1 MITPRI
7 NPAAIDLIA
16 RYFNSH
22 KKGLPELLKN
32 AREAYLGANEDN
44 RHIVINYMR
53 DTEPKYLECI
63 DFVGIS
69 GSEIEK
75 RYLEWA
81 KPDAG
86 PVSTESGQSEGG
98 QGNGG
103 KAYLRQ
109 LFDKGYFISIC
120 DGQLS
125 VVGFADAKKYV
136 LDFLPNAATGKDST
150 GDNPLLP
157 RIRSDA
163 ERWLRKCGL
172 PLDHNITIVRG
183 VTPKKPV
190 DVQRLLTDIQQ
201 FPQAR
206 ETLRTCDVEFC
217 VNRVRH
223 ADLKVE
229 EPHLHADFPKP
240 ITVAIPKELTIGS
253 YRVKTCAE
261 PTFPSGQLEL
271 RVASKPLVG
280 QALRSW
286 NQVLFYG
293 TGVSNFGSKNIQELR
308 FKFPQHANHL
318 YGTCTLPFLDNPDDC
333 YVMQG
338 RGQLNDGLL
347 STALYIFIGE
357 EADKILEK
365 LAKSLSTKVATKK
378 RKNLEKL
385 NSRLV
390 NWLESQLGA
399 LSGLS
404 SVGDTKGVD
413 KHVRNR
419 RQNKTHEPAALLK
432 VHKQA
437 LDICFGVNS
446 YDLRAVA
453 YDADNTPVPPGKVS
467 WHSNDSAILNVNP
480 QTGRLEP
487 RSVGLA
493 TVTVENAAGLKS
505 LPAIVTVHEAASV
518 RIRASSPAQVG
529 SNRRLPL
536 NTVVKTTKGKTVKN
550 PALAWRT
557 TDRTI
562 VTVGQD
568 GTLVG
573 GTVGDAVVA
582 AFADAIESEPLEVE
596 VERGTAGL
604 SKGGGKGRPRVLLSG
619 QDSCPFDHTQ
629 VLFDP
634 TDPPVHQRAF
644 KQDYENN
651 VFWIN
656 LQHPLAEV
664 LLSKGEESVRWRSY
678 HFERLIDVFITIE
691 VRRKF
696 ADNNEL
702 DADSLLDEI
711 NVIKTDLYAKARDEL
726 FDVLYDESVD
736 LAKLVD

>member
-7 NPAAIDLIA
+7 NAAAIDLIA

-32 AREAYLGANEDN
+32 AREAYLGANENN

-53 DTEPKYLECI
+53 DREPKYLECI

-69 GSEIEK
+69 GPEIEK

-86 PVSTESGQSEGG
+86 PVSTKSGQSEGG

-120 DGQLS
+120 DGKLS

-136 LDFLPNAATGKDST
+136 LDFLPDAATGKDST
-150 GDNPLLP
+150 RDNPLLP

-163 ERWLRKCGL
+163 EWWLRKYDL

-183 VTPKKPV
+183 VTPKKPI

-223 ADLKVE
+223 ADLKVV
-229 EPHLHADFPKP
+229 EPHLHADFPEP

-280 QALRSW
+280 QALGSW

-293 TGVSNFGSKNIQELR
+293 TGVSNFGFKNMQELR
-308 FKFPQHANHL
+308 FKFPQHADHL
-318 YGTCTLPFLDNPDDC
+318 HGKCTLPFLDNPDDR

-347 STALYIFIGE
+347 SNAIYTFISE

-385 NSRLV
+385 NARLV

-404 SVGDTKGVD
+404 GSGDTKGV
-413 KHVRNR
+413 
-419 RQNKTHEPAALLK
+419 
-432 VHKQA
+432 
-437 LDICFGVNS
+437 
-446 YDLRAVA
+446 
-453 YDADNTPVPPGKVS
+453 
-467 WHSNDSAILNVNP
+467 
-480 QTGRLEP
+480 
-487 RSVGLA
+487 VGLIRF
-493 TVTVENAAGLKS
+493 GRH
-505 LPAIVTVHEAASV
+505 LPKGEYDVDHDGHE
-518 RIRASSPAQVG
+518 
-529 SNRRLPL
+529 
-536 NTVVKTTKGKTVKN
+536 
-550 PALAWRT
+550 
-557 TDRTI
+557 
-562 VTVGQD
+562 GQ
-568 GTLVG
+568 
-573 GTVGDAVVA
+573 
-582 AFADAIESEPLEVE
+582 ADA
-596 VERGTAGL
+596 
-604 SKGGGKGRPRVLLSG
+604 
-619 QDSCPFDHTQ
+619 
-629 VLFDP
+629 
-634 TDPPVHQRAF
+634 
-644 KQDYENN
+644 
-651 VFWIN
+651 
-656 LQHPLAEV
+656 AE
-664 LLSKGEESVRWRSY
+664 LHG
-678 HFERLIDVFITIE
+678 
-691 VRRKF
+691 
-696 ADNNEL
+696 
-702 DADSLLDEI
+702 
-711 NVIKTDLYAKARDEL
+711 
-726 FDVLYDESVD
+726 
-736 LAKLVD
+736 